1 MNKLTER
8 WFPLVGAAIITTI
21 SFKFIECSEIHFF
34 AKDLFSS
41 LLNFE
46 GILVGFL
53 MASKSILIAIE
64 GKSIIKWLKDGGVYN
79 KLLQYF
85 MDAINWSFIAII
97 FSIAGIITSFSIM
110 GICQFF
116 VLYGGIFVISA
127 SVLCCYRVIYL
138 FTKILRS
145 IN

>member
-8 WFPLVGAAIITTI
+8 WFPLVGAAIITTT
-21 SFKFIECSEIHFF
+21 SSKFIEYSEINFF

-97 FSIAGIITSFSIM
+97 FSIAGIITSFSII
-110 GICQFF
+110 GIWQFF
-116 VLYGGIFVISA
+116 VFYGGIFVISA